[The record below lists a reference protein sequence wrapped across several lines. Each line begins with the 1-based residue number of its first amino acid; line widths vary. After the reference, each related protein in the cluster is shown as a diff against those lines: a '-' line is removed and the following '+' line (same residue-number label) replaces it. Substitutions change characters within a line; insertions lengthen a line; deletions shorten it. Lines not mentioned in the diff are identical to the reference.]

1 GDVVTL
7 GRQMVR
13 DGWLR
18 FQPKKTRTSTGDFLE
33 IPVLAA
39 LAAELPAKTD
49 HLNYLVTEFGKPFT
63 SNGFG
68 NRFKKWC
75 DEANLPHCTAQGLRK
90 AGATFAAENGA
101 TDSQLKAMFGWRS
114 AKMAAHYTRKAEQ
127 KKLAGAAMRLLSL
140 GQN

>member
-1 GDVVTL
+1 
-7 GRQMVR
+7 MVR

-18 FQPKKTRTSTGDFLE
+18 FQPRKTRTSTGDFLE
-33 IPVLAA
+33 IPVLHA
-39 LAAELPAKTD
+39 LAAELPPVSKAD
-49 HLNYLVTEFGKPFT
+49 HLNYLVTEWGKPFS

-68 NRFKKWC
+68 NKFKHWC
-75 DEANLPHCTAQGLRK
+75 VAAGLPHCSAHGLRK

-127 KKLAGAAMRLLSL
+127 KKLAGGAMSLIVAARE
-140 GQN
+140 